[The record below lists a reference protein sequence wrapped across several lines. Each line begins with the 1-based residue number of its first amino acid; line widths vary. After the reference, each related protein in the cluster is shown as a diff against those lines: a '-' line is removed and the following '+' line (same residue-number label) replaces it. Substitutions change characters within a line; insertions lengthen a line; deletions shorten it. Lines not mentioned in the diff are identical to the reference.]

1 MTEKEREYRE
11 ERQLKAIVDC
21 NTLTIGCVT
30 TATVARRLGMT
41 ASALYRLLN
50 ERHILFKSDG
60 MWMLMPKY
68 TKLGLLRYRYIPYCT
83 MFAVAKQQ
91 VLMARLVL
99 RACYQAQSHDSS
111 TKARR
116 AETSAEGF

>member
-1 MTEKEREYRE
+1 MTEKEKEYRE

-30 TATVARRLGMT
+30 TATVARRLKMT

-68 TKLGLLRYRYIPYCT
+68 TGRSLLRYRYTPYYT
-83 MFAVAKQQ
+83 LLGEKKLRVYPVWTKQGIEFLEQ
-91 VLMARLVL
+91 QMGVN
-99 RACYQAQSHDSS
+99 
-111 TKARR
+111 
-116 AETSAEGF
+116 